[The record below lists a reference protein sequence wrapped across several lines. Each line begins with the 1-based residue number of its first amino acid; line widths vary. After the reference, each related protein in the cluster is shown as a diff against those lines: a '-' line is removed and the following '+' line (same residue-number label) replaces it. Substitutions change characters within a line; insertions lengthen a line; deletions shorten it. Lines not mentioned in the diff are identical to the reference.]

1 MEGDNGVQLEAIHR
15 AGLGLGA
22 DDASHRTDPAARDPA
37 LSPRL
42 HNPDLAPTQAEG
54 RTWGRYSIFALWTN
68 DVHNIANYS
77 FAIGLFAL
85 GLSGWQMLASLAIGA
100 VLVYGFMNLTGYMGQ
115 KTGVPFPVISR
126 MSFGIYGAMLP
137 AMIRAV
143 IAIAWFGIQTYLA
156 SVVLRVLLTAI
167 WPGLAAF
174 DQNAIFGLS
183 TLGWITFVAIWLM
196 QIGILTYGMEMVRK
210 YEGLA
215 GPVILVTTL
224 SLAAWMFSR
233 TGGHLAMSIG
243 KPMTGLKM
251 WTEIFAGGSLWLAI
265 YGTLVLNF
273 CDFARS
279 SPSPKTVRVGN
290 FWGLPVNIL
299 VFATISFVLA
309 GAQFKLNG
317 HIIHSPTEIIATVP
331 NKLFLVLGC
340 LAFLIVTV
348 AVNIMANFVAPAFVL
363 TSLAPHRL
371 SFRRAG
377 LISATIAVLILP
389 WNLYNSPIVIVY
401 FLSGLGALLGPLYGI
416 ITVDYWLVR
425 KQRVNV
431 PDLYTEAPSGAYF
444 YTRGVNRKALAAL
457 VPSALISITLA
468 VVPAF
473 SAMTPFS
480 WLLGAAIAGSVYWLL
495 ADRKRIYEARSGE
508 HIAVACARH

>member
-1 MEGDNGVQLEAIHR
+1 M
-15 AGLGLGA
+15 
-22 DDASHRTDPAARDPA
+22 
-37 LSPRL
+37 
-42 HNPDLAPTQAEG
+42 
-54 RTWGRYSIFALWTN
+54 
-68 DVHNIANYS
+68 
-77 FAIGLFAL
+77 
-85 GLSGWQMLASLAIGA
+85 
-100 VLVYGFMNLTGYMGQ
+100 
-115 KTGVPFPVISR
+115 
-126 MSFGIYGAMLP
+126 
-137 AMIRAV
+137 
-143 IAIAWFGIQTYLA
+143 
-156 SVVLRVLLTAI
+156 
-167 WPGLAAF
+167 
-174 DQNAIFGLS
+174 
-183 TLGWITFVAIWLM
+183 
-196 QIGILTYGMEMVRK
+196 
-210 YEGLA
+210 
-215 GPVILVTTL
+215 ILVTTL

-243 KPMTGLKM
+243 KPLTGFRM

-279 SPSPKTVRVGN
+279 SPSAKTVRVGN

-371 SFRRAG
+371 SFRRSG

-431 PDLYTEAPSGAYF
+431 PDLYTEAPTGAYF

-495 ADRKRIYEARSGE
+495 ADRNRHYEARSGE
-508 HIAVACARH
+508 SIAVACAQH

>member
-1 MEGDNGVQLEAIHR
+1 MQLDSTFLPDIAP
-15 AGLGLGA
+15 GA
-22 DDASHRTDPAARDPA
+22 ADALHRTEAGMDDPA

-42 HNPDLAPTQAEG
+42 YNADLAPTRAEG

-126 MSFGIYGAMLP
+126 MSFGIYGAMIP
-137 AMIRAV
+137 AMVRAI
-143 IAIAWFGIQTYLA
+143 IAVAWFGIQTYLA

-174 DQNAIFGLS
+174 DRDAILGLS
-183 TLGWITFVAIWLM
+183 SLGWITFAAIWLA
-196 QIGILTYGMEMVRK
+196 QIGILAYGMEMVRK
-210 YEGLA
+210 YEALA
-215 GPVILVTTL
+215 GPMILVTTL

-243 KPMTGLKM
+243 LPLTGVKM
-251 WTEIFAGGSLWLAI
+251 WTQVFAGGALWLAI
-265 YGTLVLNF
+265 YGTLALNF

-279 SPSPKTVRVGN
+279 SPSAKTVRVGN

-309 GAQFKLNG
+309 GAQFRLNG
-317 HIIHSPTEIIATVP
+317 HIIHGPTEIIAAVP
-331 NKLFLVLGC
+331 SKPFLVLGC

-363 TSLAPHRL
+363 TSLAPQRL
-371 SFRRAG
+371 TFRRAG
-377 LISATIAVLILP
+377 LISATVAVLILP
-389 WNLYNSPIVIVY
+389 WNLYNTPVVIVY

-425 KQRVNV
+425 KTRVNV
-431 PDLYTEAPSGAYF
+431 PDLYTEAPDGAYF
-444 YTRGVNRKALAAL
+444 YTHGVNRKALAAL
-457 VPSALISITLA
+457 VPSALISIALA
-468 VVPAF
+468 IVPAF
-473 SAMTPFS
+473 GAITPFS
-480 WLLGAAIAGSVYWLL
+480 WLFGAGIAGGVYWLL
-495 ADRKRIYEARSGE
+495 ADRKQHYEERSGE
-508 HIAVACARH
+508 PIAVACAQH

>member
-1 MEGDNGVQLEAIHR
+1 MEGDNGVQLEATHR
-15 AGLGLGA
+15 PGIVPGA
-22 DDASHRTDPAARDPA
+22 DDASHRTDSAARDA
-37 LSPRL
+37 LGPRL
-42 HNPDLAPTQAEG
+42 HNADLAPTKAEG

-126 MSFGIYGAMLP
+126 MSFGIYGALLP

-183 TLGWITFVAIWLM
+183 TLGWVTFVAIWLV

-210 YEGLA
+210 YETA

-243 KPMTGLKM
+243 KPLTGFRM

-279 SPSPKTVRVGN
+279 SPSAKTVRVGN

-371 SFRRAG
+371 SFRRSG

-431 PDLYTEAPSGAYF
+431 PDLYTEAPTGAYF
-444 YTRGVNRKALAAL
+444 TRGVNRKALAAL

-495 ADRKRIYEARSGE
+495 ADRNRHYEARSGE
-508 HIAVACARH
+508 SIAVACAQH

>member
-1 MEGDNGVQLEAIHR
+1 MEGDNGVQLEATHR
-15 AGLGLGA
+15 PGIVPGA
-22 DDASHRTDPAARDPA
+22 VDASHRTDSAARDPA

-42 HNPDLAPTQAEG
+42 HNADLAPTKAEG

-100 VLVYGFMNLTGYMGQ
+100 VLVYCFMNLTGYMGQ

-126 MSFGIYGAMLP
+126 MSFGIYGALLP

-174 DQNAIFGLS
+174 DQDAIFGLS
-183 TLGWITFVAIWLM
+183 TLGWVTFVAIWLV

-243 KPMTGLKM
+243 KPLTGLKM

-279 SPSPKTVRVGN
+279 SPSAKTVRVGN

-377 LISATIAVLILP
+377 LISATVAVLILP

-431 PDLYTEAPSGAYF
+431 PDLYTEAPTGAYF

-457 VPSALISITLA
+457 LPSALISITLA

-495 ADRKRIYEARSGE
+495 ADRKRQYEERSGE
-508 HIAVACARH
+508 PIAVACAQH